1 MGTGY
6 AVTVIASPH
15 EIDAAALTELVQA
28 TLTQISRT
36 FSTYDPTSE
45 LSRLNRRAS
54 LQWTAVSPAFLEVL
68 ELARAVSRLT
78 GGAFE
83 PTVQPLVELWGFG
96 ASGQPR
102 RVPSTQEVAD
112 ARTKTG
118 IAKLETK
125 RHPPRM
131 RKRDP
136 RLSLDLNGIAKGF
149 AVDEIAHRLEKS
161 GVRRYLVDIGGEIRV
176 AGKAPRGMP
185 WRIGIERPSNA
196 TPGGPITLQLVQG
209 AVATSGDY
217 RNFFSVDDQRYSH
230 LIDPKTGYPV
240 RHGLVSVTVLHEQT
254 AIADALATGLLV
266 LGPQRG
272 LALATT
278 LDLPAYFIV
287 RAEEAWRIEATER
300 LTPFLNRY
308 GAAVV
313 PTNATVATGSPTP
326 PARSTH

>member
-28 TLTQISRT
+28 TLTQVSRT

-308 GAAVV
+308 GATVV